1 MNNIKQTATK
11 VDLWAT
17 WCDLVVIGIK
27 AFMGTLT
34 TWYAVRI
41 NQSRNAGISR
51 KRRASEFSIR
61 TIQSVNYQWR
71 LRFWKRGLKNE
82 LSHPARVLIL
92 RTIDRGI

>member
-34 TWYAVRI
+34 VPGTPFESI
-41 NQSRNAGISR
+41 NLVMPEFR
-51 KRRASEFSIR
+51 KRRASEFR
-61 TIQSVNYQWR
+61 AYE
-71 LRFWKRGLKNE
+71 RFK
-82 LSHPARVLIL
+82 ALI
-92 RTIDRGI
+92 TSGDSDFGSEV